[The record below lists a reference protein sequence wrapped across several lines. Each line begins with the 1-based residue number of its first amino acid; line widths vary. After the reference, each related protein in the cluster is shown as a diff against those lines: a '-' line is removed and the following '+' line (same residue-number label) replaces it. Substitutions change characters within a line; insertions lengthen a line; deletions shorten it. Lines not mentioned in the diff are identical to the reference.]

1 MDYASPIQTF
11 APESGPSNMFYNGYV
26 DRTPFEM
33 YDMSGR
39 IERFNPFANSADYH
53 SGTKNGFSDYQR
65 ASSSSS
71 GAEPY
76 GSSFH
81 MIAAATHE
89 DFVQSQN
96 MTYLTLLHEH
106 TLLSE
111 RQLALQA
118 SIAILSQSVPDAFKN
133 APMQGASSSAILAAG
148 STDLGEPK
156 DFPKI
161 RFWTRAKY
169 TKSCATKKTTTLND
183 EPAKR
188 GNTRVAQDIN
198 VMHRYIE
205 NADGSIASGKE
216 AEAMRKTQLA
226 IFQEIKRTS
235 PHDVPKTWGAASLTV
250 QNYHRA
256 QMYEAHPCLRLCK
269 SHWKVDY
276 MATLTYSSWYI
287 KMTKKV
293 SRSIP
298 STRSDDCVCI
308 CTCSADSPDAQAD
321 DAADDSRH
329 TSSSPPPLDARSKSG
344 AKRKRAVFLP
354 SALTKRPR
362 LSTPSTASPP
372 TLPSTPSEE
381 PVDPAPLTVPAPSTS
396 STDLPAALSTIPP
409 SRTSEEIIEPAPLT
423 VPDAPH
429 SPLIPPFHSPADPSQ
444 ALPETPPEELT
455 GPHAARTSTPIP
467 HSPLCSNDPLADTP
481 LASHFSADPDLDDN
495 TTPIT
500 PESRRPN
507 SGSTISGTAPIILA
521 AKMINPLDAAFGAAS
536 GPPKRIDGVA
546 SQSESSTAKTANN
559 KKRANK
565 TSTSAAN
572 LFYIDYL
579 KTNKPITTNEFD
591 AMFKALPATDLKKW
605 TDMSQQLGGA
615 KRKAK
620 KAAATASASTWSAL
634 FPFLPEDTDDFIPDS
649 LFFNRT
655 VFPEW
660 NRAPV

>member
-26 DRTPFEM
+26 DRNPFEM

-39 IERFNPFANSADYH
+39 TERFNPFANSAGYH
-53 SGTKNGFSDYQR
+53 SGINPGFPDHKR
-65 ASSSSS
+65 ASSSPS

-76 GSSFH
+76 GSSSH
-81 MIAAATHE
+81 VIAAATHE
-89 DFVQSQN
+89 DLVQSQN

-111 RQLALQA
+111 RQLTLQA
-118 SIAILSQSVPDAFKN
+118 SIAMFSQSVPDAFKN
-133 APMQGASSSAILAAG
+133 ASMQGSSPSAILAAD

-235 PHDVPKTWGAASLTV
+235 PHDVPKTWGAASLMV

-287 KMTKKV
+287 KMMKKA
-293 SRSIP
+293 SRAIP
-298 STRSDDCVCI
+298 PTRSDACVCV
-308 CTCSADSPDAQAD
+308 CTCSTDSPDAQD
-321 DAADDSRH
+321 DEDAADSCP
-329 TSSSPPPLDARSKSG
+329 TSASPAPFDAPSESG
-344 AKRKRAVFLP
+344 VKRKRTVFLP
-354 SALTKRPR
+354 SALAKRPR
-362 LSTPSTASPP
+362 LSTPSTGSPP
-372 TLPSTPSEE
+372 TLPSTPSVK
-381 PVDPAPLTVPAPSTS
+381 PVDPAPLTLPAASRS
-396 STDLPAALSTIPP
+396 STDLPSPVAPSTVQ
-409 SRTSEEIIEPAPLT
+409 SRPSEEIIEPAPLT
-423 VPDAPH
+423 VPDARH
-429 SPLIPPFHSPADPSQ
+429 SPLTPPFHSTTDPSQ
-444 ALPETPPEELT
+444 ALPETSPEELT
-455 GPHAARTSTPIP
+455 GPRAARTLTPVP
-467 HSPLCSNDPLADTP
+467 HSPLPSDSPLADD
-481 LASHFSADPDLDDN
+481 SSMCHSFADPNLDE
-495 TTPIT
+495 TTRPVSE
-500 PESRRPN
+500 PRQPN
-507 SGSTISGTAPIILA
+507 SVSTTSGTATTKSA
-521 AKMINPLDAAFGAAS
+521 AEIINPLDAAFGAAS
-536 GPPKRIDGVA
+536 GPPDRIDGI
-546 SQSESSTAKTANN
+546 SSKSEVSTSKPANN

-565 TSTSAAN
+565 TSTSPAN

-634 FPFLPEDTDDFIPDS
+634 FPFP
-649 LFFNRT
+649 R
-655 VFPEW
+655 
-660 NRAPV
+660 RY